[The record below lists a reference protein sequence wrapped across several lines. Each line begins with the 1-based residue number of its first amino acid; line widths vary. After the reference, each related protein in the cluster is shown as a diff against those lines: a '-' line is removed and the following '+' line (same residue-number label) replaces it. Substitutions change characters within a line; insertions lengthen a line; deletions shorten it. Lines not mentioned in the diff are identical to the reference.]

1 MSIEFDSSRYPL
13 VIVQLGRTYSLAEWN
28 QMLADLVEIIKRG
41 PFVVIAD
48 LRQAQMP
55 NAVQRRAFID
65 MYEAH
70 DRLTRAHFRALG
82 GVGDSGLL
90 RGIIT
95 ALNWLRPAPHPVEIF
110 AGLEAAERWVLA
122 QLPEPVRQRV
132 PLAPLPSKG
141 VTHAKTE

>member
-13 VIVQLGRTYSLAEWN
+13 LIVQLGRTYSSAEWN
-28 QMLADLVEIIKRG
+28 QMLTDLIEIIKRG
-41 PFVVIAD
+41 PFVAIAD

-55 NAVQRRAFID
+55 NAVQRRSFID
-65 MYEAH
+65 MYETH

-82 GVGDSGLL
+82 GVGDSVLL
-90 RGIIT
+90 RGVIT

-110 AGLEAAERWVLA
+110 AGLEPAERWVLA

-132 PLAPLPSKG
+132 PPAHYPK
-141 VTHAKTE
+141 E